1 MKKIFIIVGLVCINA
16 SLFAQTTEGED
27 NLKSQNTDTING
39 WKKGGT
45 LGFTFSQ
52 VSLTNWAAG
61 GVNSFSVNGMTNLFA
76 NLKQGKISWDNS
88 LDIGYGVIRQGN
100 NNALWIKSDDK
111 LDFASKFG
119 YQLKSNLNFAVL
131 YNFRTQFSPGYDA
144 LGSTNLISDLLAPAY
159 SLLAVGV
166 DYKKGDTFSAF
177 FAPATL
183 KTTIV
188 KDQKLADAGAFGVEG
203 AVYDDLGSLISA
215 GKNIRNEFGG
225 YIKLQ
230 YRKELITNVGLD
242 TKLDLFSNYLNNPQN
257 IDVNWETTITLKV
270 NKFLSANL
278 TTHLIYDDDIKI
290 SVDNNSDGV
299 IDAVGPRIQFK
310 EVFGAGLS
318 FKF

>member
-1 MKKIFIIVGLVCINA
+1 MKKIFIIVSLVCVNV
-16 SLFAQTTEGED
+16 SLLAQTTEGEG
-27 NLKSQNTDTING
+27 NLKTQNTDTING

-61 GVNSFSVNGMTNLFA
+61 GVNSFSINGMTNLFA
-76 NLKQGKISWDNS
+76 NLRKEKISWDNS
-88 LDIGYGVIRQGN
+88 LDIGYGVIRQGDN
-100 NNALWIKSDDK
+100 IAPWVKSDDK

-119 YQLKSNLNFAVL
+119 YQIKSDLYFAVL
-131 YNFRTQFSPGYDA
+131 YNFRTQFAPGYDA
-144 LGSTNLISDLLAPAY
+144 PGSSNLISDLLAPAY

-166 DYKKGDTFSAF
+166 DYKKGTAFSAF
-177 FAPATL
+177 LAPATL

-188 KDQKLADAGAFGVEG
+188 RDQKLANAGAFGVEA
-203 AVYDDLGSLISA
+203 AVYDDLGAVFKA

-230 YRKELITNVGLD
+230 YRMELFTNVGLD

-257 IDVNWETTITLKV
+257 IDVNWEATITLKV

-299 IDAVGPRIQFK
+299 IDAIGPRIQFK
-310 EVFGAGLS
+310 EVFGAGFS
-318 FKF
+318 YRF